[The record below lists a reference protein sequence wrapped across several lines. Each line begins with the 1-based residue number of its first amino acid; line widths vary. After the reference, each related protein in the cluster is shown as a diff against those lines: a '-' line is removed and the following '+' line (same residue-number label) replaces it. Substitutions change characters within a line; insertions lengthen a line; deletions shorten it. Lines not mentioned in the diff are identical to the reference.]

1 MKHFNNRTVK
11 KTTFLLTLS
20 LMILLTACEQ
30 KMVLNFE
37 FEIPTGEAP
46 ADITFKNT
54 SENADSY
61 FWDFGDGYSA
71 TDENPTHRYNFSGTY
86 NVTLVGYKDGEE
98 LRSTKSFT
106 LREAA
111 KRIVEIETEFGII
124 KIELFNFTPQHR
136 DNFIKLAEEGYYD
149 GTLFHRIE
157 QNFMIQ
163 GGDPDSKNA
172 TADQRLSMGGPGYTI
187 PAEMVP
193 GAYHYKGALA
203 AASNGNPEKSSSG
216 SQFYIVQGT
225 PLQPQQL
232 EQYARQKATLGVN
245 YSPAQTEYY
254 VNVGGTPVLDME
266 YTVFGQVIDGLHL
279 IDQIAAVPTNP
290 QNQNRPLKDIK
301 VKIRV
306 VK

>member
-1 MKHFNNRTVK
+1 MV
-11 KTTFLLTLS
+11 
-20 LMILLTACEQ
+20 LLTACKQ
-30 KMVLNFE
+30 KPTSSFE

-46 ADITFKNT
+46 AEIAFKNT

-61 FWDFGDGYSA
+61 FWDFGDGSSA
-71 TDENPTHRYNFSGTY
+71 TDENPTHKYNFSGTY
-86 NVTLVGYKDGEE
+86 NVTLISYKDGEE
-98 LRSTKSFT
+98 ARSTKSFT

-124 KIELFNFTPQHR
+124 KAELFNFTPQHR
-136 DNFIKLAEEGYYD
+136 DNFIKLAEQGYYD
-149 GTLFHRIE
+149 GTLFHRVM
-157 QNFMIQ
+157 QGFMIQ

-172 TADQRLSMGGPGYTI
+172 PMDKQLGMGGPGYTI
-187 PAEMVP
+187 PAEIIP

-203 AASNGNPEKSSSG
+203 AGHNGNPEKASSG

-225 PLQPQQL
+225 PLQAQQL
-232 EQYARQKATLGVN
+232 EQYARQKAALGVN

-279 IDQIAAVPTNP
+279 IDKIAAVQVAPGS
-290 QNQNRPLKDIK
+290 NRPIKDVPMK
-301 VKIRV
+301 VRV

>member
-1 MKHFNNRTVK
+1 MV
-11 KTTFLLTLS
+11 
-20 LMILLTACEQ
+20 LLTACKQ
-30 KMVLNFE
+30 KPTSSFE

-46 ADITFKNT
+46 AEIAFKNT

-61 FWDFGDGYSA
+61 FWDFGDGSSA
-71 TDENPTHRYNFSGTY
+71 TDENPTHKYNFSGTY
-86 NVTLVGYKDGEE
+86 NVTLISYKDGEE
-98 LRSTKSFT
+98 SRSTKSFT

-124 KIELFNFTPQHR
+124 KAELFNFTPQHR
-136 DNFIKLAEEGYYD
+136 DNFIKLAEQGYYD
-149 GTLFHRIE
+149 GTLFHRVM
-157 QNFMIQ
+157 QGFMIQ

-172 TADQRLSMGGPGYTI
+172 PMDKQLGMGGPGYTI
-187 PAEMVP
+187 PAEIIP

-203 AASNGNPEKSSSG
+203 AGHNGNPEKASSG

-225 PLQPQQL
+225 PLQAQQL
-232 EQYARQKATLGVN
+232 EQYARQKAALGVN

-279 IDQIAAVPTNP
+279 IDKIAAVQVAPGS
-290 QNQNRPLKDIK
+290 NRPIKDVPMK
-301 VKIRV
+301 VRV

>member
-1 MKHFNNRTVK
+1 MK
-11 KTTFLLTLS
+11 KTILLLTLS
-20 LMILLTACEQ
+20 LLILTACKQ
-30 KMVLNFE
+30 KPVSNFE

-54 SENADSY
+54 SENADAY
-61 FWDFGDGYSA
+61 FWDFGDGTSSVE
-71 TDENPTHRYNFSGTY
+71 ENPTHKYNFSGTY
-86 NVTLVGYKDGEE
+86 NVTLISYKEGEE
-98 LRSTKSFT
+98 ARTTKSFT
-106 LREAA
+106 LREAP

-124 KIELFNFTPQHR
+124 KAELFNFTPLHR

-149 GTLFHRIE
+149 GTLFHRVI
-157 QNFMIQ
+157 QGFMVQ

-172 TADQRLSMGGPGYTI
+172 PMDKPLGMGGPGYTI
-187 PAEMVP
+187 PAEMIP

-203 AASNGNPEKSSSG
+203 AARDGNPEKASSG

-225 PLQPQQL
+225 PLQPHQL
-232 EQYARQKATLGVN
+232 EQYARQKAAVGVS

-266 YTVFGQVIDGLHL
+266 YTVFGQVIDGLHI
-279 IDQIAAVPTNP
+279 IDQIAAVQVAQPS
-290 QNQNRPLKDIK
+290 NRPIKDVPMK
-301 VKIRV
+301 VRV